1 MALSE
6 KTVERLSIYR
16 RLLTVQGLS
25 GEDYVYSHQLAEMIS
40 GTAAQVRRDLM
51 EVGVTGHSKRGYCV
65 GEMIAKISDLLDAPG
80 GTELVLVGVGD
91 LGRAVLG
98 FIKGQRTAMR
108 IAGAFD
114 NDPAKIGRLI
124 HGYRCQSVDII
135 EDVVRSQ
142 AIEVAILTTP
152 AAGAQAI
159 CDRLVAAGVR
169 GIANFAPTPLQV
181 PVGVWVE
188 RIDIATALEKVTCL
202 TRSLDAVVGNGKL
215 TQGDGP

>member
-1 MALSE
+1 MALSG

-16 RLLTVQGLS
+16 RLLTVQGFA
-25 GEDYVYSHQLAEMIS
+25 GEDYVYSHDLAEMIS

-51 EVGVTGHSKRGYCV
+51 EVGVTGHSKRGYRV
-65 GEMIAKISDLLDAPG
+65 DEMVAKISELLDQPG
-80 GTELVLVGVGD
+80 GTELVLVGAGD

-114 NDPAKIGRLI
+114 NDPTKIGCLV
-124 HGYRCQSVDII
+124 HGYRCQSIDAL
-135 EDVVRSQ
+135 EDVVR
-142 AIEVAILTTP
+142 ANDIEVAIITTP
-152 AAGAQAI
+152 AAGAQEV

-181 PVGVWVE
+181 PDGVWVE

-202 TRSLDAVVGNGKL
+202 TRAAKAVVGADKL
-215 TQGDGP
+215 S